1 MFKLINNPVFFLGIV
16 LLNYFCMSMGSICCC
31 CCCFVFVVVFLFFL
45 TRNQTQRSR
54 SKKTCAEIT
63 REYLEVTMNTER
75 RRTELLT
82 VTILMERVEEKMT
95 PAAGV

>member
-16 LLNYFCMSMGSICCC
+16 LLNHFCMSMGSICCC
-31 CCCFVFVVVFLFFL
+31 CCCFVVVVVF